1 MWHTPK
7 SISVPTANL
16 RQWLLKPAIWC
27 LFCFNTAAYAAVS
40 PIPLLVEQCLNY
52 QFPTKSNLDNQANKP
67 NENISFIIENEAIAL
82 ERNLIGFFNIND
94 RLKYYRHFPLTYAD
108 RERVLQC
115 QLYLADELAL
125 FFKSAE
131 FQSIRFKLAA
141 SQDPNIQA
149 LAKRINRLAKNTEKP
164 YDKAQLHTAQATFKQ
179 GVSSQSLS
187 LNFIGERCKLDQT
200 AAITEQVTT
209 EQVTP
214 QRNKSFNDSLAS
226 YLIKQPN
233 EQCRKQVWQAYQG
246 RASVKNHTALMQITE
261 LRQQQATQA
270 GFTDYVDTMLSQQW
284 LAEPSLVAKFLDAQ
298 TQAINIAPWDLGQL
312 LAKAQSTKVESY
324 SSKLWLQQI
333 GTVLETLGIRFS
345 EVNPKL
351 YRIYHEDRL
360 IGEVYVNLGKRI
372 KAKAIRHTVVG
383 QQFGQFELTLLTDLN
398 QYKTQSQVINVIA
411 QIVSQLASGDKYYLN
426 NTLGETQDS
435 AQIDLLWLQ
444 TWLKAKLLPT
454 PTQGSR
460 EAILQRYSAQLQ
472 VFRAKVALN
481 TYLAADSTNKFDLN
495 KAFTL
500 AFGKNWDNISDS
512 AYSFSAIVYQGPI
525 YYQNIWQQAV
535 ANDIYQSTK
544 DCQNQ
549 KRVFNNLVVNETASD
564 LATRLQL
571 LLGEPITS
579 DSLIKRTQYAFNHQD
594 QHPRSCTF
602 LRQ

>member
-1 MWHTPK
+1 MWPTPK

-40 PIPLLVEQCLNY
+40 PIPLLVEQCLSY
-52 QFPTKSNLDNQANKP
+52 QFPAKHNLDIQANKP
-67 NENISFIIENEAIAL
+67 NENNNFTIENQAIEL

-94 RLKYYRHFPLTYAD
+94 RLKYYRQFPLTYAD

-187 LNFIGERCKLDQT
+187 LNFIGERCKLDQPE
-200 AAITEQVTT
+200 AMTEQITN
-209 EQVTP
+209 QHD
-214 QRNKSFNDSLAS
+214 KSFNDSLAS

-233 EQCRKQVWQAYQG
+233 EQCRKEVWQAYQG
-246 RASVKNHTALMQITE
+246 RASIKNHTALMQITE

-270 GFTDYVDTMLSQQW
+270 GFNDYVENMLSQQW

-324 SSKLWLQQI
+324 SSQLWLQQI
-333 GTVLETLGIRFS
+333 STALETLGIRFS
-345 EVNPKL
+345 KVNPKL
-351 YRIYHEDRL
+351 YRIYHEQRL

-383 QQFGQFELTLLTDLN
+383 QQFGQFELTLPTDLS
-398 QYKTQSQVINVIA
+398 QYKTQSQVINALA

-435 AQIDLLWLQ
+435 AKIDLLWLQ
-444 TWLKAKLLPT
+444 IWLKAKLLPT
-454 PTQGSR
+454 PTPDSR

-472 VFRAKVALN
+472 VFRAKVAFN
-481 TYLAADSTNKFDLN
+481 TYLAADSNNKFDLS
-495 KAFTL
+495 KVFTL
-500 AFGKNWDNISDS
+500 AFGKGWDNISDS
-512 AYSFSAIVYQGPI
+512 AYSFSGIVYQGPI

-535 ANDIYQSTK
+535 AKNIYQSTK

-579 DSLIKRTQYAFNHQD
+579 DSLIKRTQYAFNPQD
-594 QHPRSCTF
+594 QYSRSCTF